1 MFVLTAAIYK
11 LSGRTVKLRK
21 RIIVLQSV
29 NYGRSYT
36 IGHL

>member
-1 MFVLTAAIYK
+1 MFVLSAAIYK
-11 LSGRTVKLRK
+11 LSDRTVKLQR

-29 NYGRSYT
+29 NYDRSYT

>member
-11 LSGRTVKLRK
+11 LSGRTVKLWK

-29 NYGRSYT
+29 NYDRSYT

>member
-11 LSGRTVKLRK
+11 LSDLTVKLRR
-21 RIIVLQSV
+21 RIIVLQSA
-29 NYGRSYT
+29 NYDRSYT